1 MMRIEIPGSG
11 ILELED
17 FVTDFS
23 GTLSEDGSLL
33 PGVRNKLNKLSEKL
47 RIHVL
52 TSDTFGRAEK
62 ELEGID
68 CTLHVLEGEG
78 HTVQKGE
85 YVVRLGAERVVALGN
100 GNNDALMLKNAKLG
114 IAVCLK
120 EGCSNRAIEA
130 AQIFVSSPIDAVD
143 LLLFPKRL
151 IATLRV

>member
-1 MMRIEIPGSG
+1 MITVEIPGSG
-11 ILELED
+11 FLELEH

-33 PGVRNKLNKLSEKL
+33 PGIKEKLNELSGKL

-52 TSDTFGRAEK
+52 TSDTFGRAGK
-62 ELEGID
+62 ELEGVN

-78 HTVQKGE
+78 HVIQKE
-85 YVVRLGAERVVALGN
+85 KYILYLGADKVVAIGN
-100 GNNDALMLKNAKLG
+100 GNNDALMLKAAKLS

-120 EGCSNRAIEA
+120 EGCSRRALEE
-130 AQIFVSSPIDAVD
+130 AQIFVTSPIDAVD
-143 LLLFPKRL
+143 LLLSPKRL

>member
-1 MMRIEIPGSG
+1 MMRIEIPGLG
-11 ILELED
+11 ILEFED

-33 PGVRNKLNKLSEKL
+33 PGVRDKLNKLSEKL

-62 ELEGID
+62 ELEGIA
-68 CTLHVLEGEG
+68 CTLHVLKGEG

-85 YVVRLGAERVVALGN
+85 YITRLGADRVVALGN
-100 GNNDALMLKNAKLG
+100 GNNDALMLKAAKLG

-120 EGCSNRAIEA
+120 EGCSKRAIEA
-130 AQIFVSSPIDAVD
+130 AQIFVLSPIDAID

-151 IATLRV
+151 IATLRI